1 VSTDQ
6 LLAVLGLTR
15 GASPDDIKE
24 AFRDLAQVWHPDR
37 FGHDPRLRVKA
48 EEKFKQINAAYQELT
63 KAARR
68 AAPSSSASVASHAGT
83 SHQSRFVRMSLPGVE
98 VRFAGRRARLIS
110 LSISGG
116 QLLLEYLPELN
127 SQALLRLDAENDR
140 LELDARVVRVSPPS
154 PNSSP
159 EFGRPTALVSI
170 KFMELSIK
178 QQRAIPRF
186 YNLLLAHATEQA
198 AR

>member
-37 FGHDPRLRVKA
+37 FGHDPRLRAKA

-63 KAARR
+63 TAARR
-68 AAPSSSASVASHAGT
+68 AVPSSSAAVVSHAGT
-83 SHQSRFVRMSLPGVE
+83 GHQSRFVRMSLPGVE

-127 SQALLRLDAENDR
+127 SQSSLRLDAENDR
-140 LELDARVVRVSPPS
+140 LELEARVVRVSPPS
-154 PNSSP
+154 PNAGP

-170 KFMELSIK
+170 KFVDLSIK

-186 YNLLLAHATEQA
+186 YNLLLAYATEQA